1 MLKVSKEN
9 KLDKSIKYINK
20 EITFVKSEGDFF
32 VLSIQISFRKKTRYL
47 LGLQDFFTT
56 DKLQLVRAAFLVAN
70 IRNLSREKVHF
81 KSYLKKYGIIWNK
94 MENYD

>member
-56 DKLQLVRAAFLVAN
+56 DKLQLVRAAFLFAN
-70 IRNLSREKVHF
+70 IRNLSKAKINF
-81 KSYLKKYGIIWNK
+81 KKLFGKIWNNLK
-94 MENYD
+94 